1 MNLHVISP
9 GPLTTVQDA
18 GRTGYAA
25 RGFRTCGAA
34 DGYAMRTANLLA
46 GNPQAAGAA
55 VLEMTLQG
63 GKYQFDGDAVF
74 ALAGADMPA
83 ALDGRPVPAYTPL
96 LARAGQ
102 VLAIGAARSGLRGY
116 LAVFGGVDT
125 PPVLGSRSTDLKCRM
140 GGLDGRALKAGD
152 VLPIGA
158 APAMVEQRWQQICAK
173 GANRPLGT
181 ARTPARPWRFLGGRK
196 LPLFRAVPGPQTDA
210 FTAVGQAAFVH
221 GVYAL
226 TADCDRMACKLQGP
240 QIETVDGSDIVS
252 DGIVA
257 GSVQVSANGQPI
269 VMLADHQTTG
279 GYAKIATV
287 ISADL
292 SAMAQLRPGEKLY
305 EELMLDSEQDRMTKT
320 AHDKIFIAPP
330 MQIDLAAFYE
340 ELQNLRHDAEHND
353 EGVVLSLQ
361 RMVGTYHPNRVVN
374 EDHTVS
380 AAHGNTETID
390 KEELQKALD
399 EQHSTQQNAQ

>member
-46 GNPQAAGAA
+46 GNPQAAVAA

>member
-1 MNLHVISP
+1 MPRGVPHLWSGGWLRYADRQP
-9 GPLTTVQDA
+9 A
-18 GRTGYAA
+18 GGQ
-25 RGFRTCGAA
+25 
-34 DGYAMRTANLLA
+34 
-46 GNPQAAGAA
+46 PQAAGAA

-196 LPLFRAVPGPQTDA
+196 LPLFRAVPGPRPMP
-210 FTAVGQAAFVH
+210 
-221 GVYAL
+221 L
-226 TADCDRMACKLQGP
+226 P
-240 QIETVDGSDIVS
+240 QWGRPHLYTGY
-252 DGIVA
+252 
-257 GSVQVSANGQPI
+257 
-269 VMLADHQTTG
+269 ML
-279 GYAKIATV
+279 
-287 ISADL
+287 
-292 SAMAQLRPGEKLY
+292 
-305 EELMLDSEQDRMTKT
+305 
-320 AHDKIFIAPP
+320 
-330 MQIDLAAFYE
+330 
-340 ELQNLRHDAEHND
+340 
-353 EGVVLSLQ
+353 
-361 RMVGTYHPNRVVN
+361 
-374 EDHTVS
+374 
-380 AAHGNTETID
+380 
-390 KEELQKALD
+390 
-399 EQHSTQQNAQ
+399 

>member
-74 ALAGADMPA
+74 AL
-83 ALDGRPVPAYTPL
+83 
-96 LARAGQ
+96 AGQ

-292 SAMAQLRPGEKLY
+292 SAMAQLRPGEKLAFQY
-305 EELMLDSEQDRMTKT
+305 VT
-320 AHDKIFIAPP
+320 AAQAVAGARAQAAVLDKIR
-330 MQIDLAAFYE
+330 E
-340 ELQNLRHDAEHND
+340 
-353 EGVVLSLQ
+353 
-361 RMVGTYHPNRVVN
+361 RM
-374 EDHTVS
+374 
-380 AAHGNTETID
+380 
-390 KEELQKALD
+390 K
-399 EQHSTQQNAQ
+399 

>member
-1 MNLHVISP
+1 
-9 GPLTTVQDA
+9 
-18 GRTGYAA
+18 
-25 RGFRTCGAA
+25 
-34 DGYAMRTANLLA
+34 
-46 GNPQAAGAA
+46 
-55 VLEMTLQG
+55 
-63 GKYQFDGDAVF
+63 
-74 ALAGADMPA
+74 
-83 ALDGRPVPAYTPL
+83 
-96 LARAGQ
+96 
-102 VLAIGAARSGLRGY
+102 
-116 LAVFGGVDT
+116 
-125 PPVLGSRSTDLKCRM
+125 
-140 GGLDGRALKAGD
+140 
-152 VLPIGA
+152 
-158 APAMVEQRWQQICAK
+158 
-173 GANRPLGT
+173 
-181 ARTPARPWRFLGGRK
+181 
-196 LPLFRAVPGPQTDA
+196 
-210 FTAVGQAAFVH
+210 
-221 GVYAL
+221 
-226 TADCDRMACKLQGP
+226 MACKLQGP

>member
-83 ALDGRPVPAYTPL
+83 ALDGRPAPAYTPL

-125 PPVLGSRSTDLKCRM
+125 PPCW
-140 GGLDGRALKAGD
+140 A
-152 VLPIGA
+152 A
-158 APAMVEQRWQQICAK
+158 AP
-173 GANRPLGT
+173 PT
-181 ARTPARPWRFLGGRK
+181 
-196 LPLFRAVPGPQTDA
+196 
-210 FTAVGQAAFVH
+210 
-221 GVYAL
+221 
-226 TADCDRMACKLQGP
+226 
-240 QIETVDGSDIVS
+240 
-252 DGIVA
+252 
-257 GSVQVSANGQPI
+257 
-269 VMLADHQTTG
+269 
-279 GYAKIATV
+279 
-287 ISADL
+287 
-292 SAMAQLRPGEKLY
+292 
-305 EELMLDSEQDRMTKT
+305 
-320 AHDKIFIAPP
+320 
-330 MQIDLAAFYE
+330 
-340 ELQNLRHDAEHND
+340 
-353 EGVVLSLQ
+353 
-361 RMVGTYHPNRVVN
+361 
-374 EDHTVS
+374 
-380 AAHGNTETID
+380 
-390 KEELQKALD
+390 
-399 EQHSTQQNAQ
+399 

>member
-240 QIETVDGSDIVS
+240 QIKTVDGADIVS

>member
-196 LPLFRAVPGPQTDA
+196 LPLFRAVPGPQADA

-305 EELMLDSEQDRMTKT
+305 EELLMDSEQDKMAKT
-320 AHDKIFIAPP
+320 AHNKIFIAPP
-330 MQIDLAAFYE
+330 MQIDLEKFYT
-340 ELQNLRHDAEHND
+340 D
-353 EGVVLSLQ
+353 LQ
-361 RMVGTYHPNRVVN
+361 RLKDSALHNSDEVVDVLQEMVPTYHPNRRVRA
-374 EDHTVS
+374 DHTVV
-380 AAHGNTETID
+380 AATGNTALFSREEIAQKLRETEHPA
-390 KEELQKALD
+390 EEG
-399 EQHSTQQNAQ
+399 

>member
-305 EELMLDSEQDRMTKT
+305 EELLMDSEQDKMAKT
-320 AHDKIFIAPP
+320 AHNKIFIAPP
-330 MQIDLAAFYE
+330 MQINLEKFYT
-340 ELQNLRHDAEHND
+340 D
-353 EGVVLSLQ
+353 LQ
-361 RMVGTYHPNRVVN
+361 RLKDSALHNSDEVVDVLQEMVPTYHPNRRVRA
-374 EDHTVS
+374 DHTVV
-380 AAHGNTETID
+380 AATGNTALFSREEIAQKLRETEHPA
-390 KEELQKALD
+390 EEG
-399 EQHSTQQNAQ
+399 